1 MKVSTWSISQNQF
14 FVNSIQTNMDRLSA
28 IYRDDPQTPIERVV
42 YWMEFIVR
50 HGGVKHLRS
59 AANDLNFFQYHLIDV
74 IAVLIIGLIVC
85 VFVTFKVIKIL
96 CKGVMKYL
104 FGFYS
109 SAGQDKPK
117 CD

>member
-1 MKVSTWSISQNQF
+1 
-14 FVNSIQTNMDRLSA
+14 MDRLSA

-59 AANDLNFFQYHLIDV
+59 AASDLNFFQYHLIDV
-74 IAVLIIGLIVC
+74 MAVLMIGLVVC

-96 CKGVMKYL
+96 CKGVMNCL
-104 FGFYS
+104 LRFSS

-117 CD
+117 RD